1 MTQLNTLLPLLGRT
15 PWGGSILG
23 GTGFPVTQDA
33 VTFVP
38 EPPAPDEGVRR
49 DDTSHPLYG
58 GGYGPFPPYDGYAGP
73 HFPVYGCPGSFGG
86 FDSAPALSVPVM
98 WAMRAT
104 PAIILASFYL
114 TFAPACSAGFAID
127 ITDDGGDPKLSD
139 QVKAAAIQDLLP
151 MWDRALPGA
160 CESLHFGNWLQ
171 EVVWGRKE
179 DRGAAGATE
188 PGRPAN
194 PSTRIVPV
202 DVRPVLPMEALL
214 HRDQYLRFT
223 GFQIANQFR
232 APAYAFLAVN
242 QPHIDPVRGYSRN
255 QNALRDWWRSIQ
267 SDLNADRTE
276 RKASGIH
283 MMLGVPD
290 MTMKY
295 VNPSTGA
302 TETIT
307 GPQMAQRIA
316 DQASRANVFTT
327 GRSWFTREEVKNNP
341 ALADI
346 KAVTVDQFDWGNIGE
361 ALTAHLKRL
370 DRLDVNMVRAW
381 AHGEREGMEAEHGSR
396 ADAMAHKS
404 GGVLDCEQVRK
415 NLAEQWD
422 AQVGATWQRQ
432 NFPQWQGR
440 FKTKPAPLA
449 DPVQEFLQQMVTT
462 LLGGVQTGPDT
473 EIELDKRALLE
484 RTSAPLRPIEEVDK
498 DRQQR
503 AADKQQ
509 QQAAQAKAGMNG
521 NGFNGNGQD
530 RVKQMT
536 NRLAKRLRGD

>member
-1 MTQLNTLLPLLGRT
+1 
-15 PWGGSILG
+15 
-23 GTGFPVTQDA
+23 
-33 VTFVP
+33 
-38 EPPAPDEGVRR
+38 
-49 DDTSHPLYG
+49 
-58 GGYGPFPPYDGYAGP
+58 
-73 HFPVYGCPGSFGG
+73 
-86 FDSAPALSVPVM
+86 
-98 WAMRAT
+98 
-104 PAIILASFYL
+104 
-114 TFAPACSAGFAID
+114 
-127 ITDDGGDPKLSD
+127 
-139 QVKAAAIQDLLP
+139 
-151 MWDRALPGA
+151 
-160 CESLHFGNWLQ
+160 
-171 EVVWGRKE
+171 
-179 DRGAAGATE
+179 
-188 PGRPAN
+188 
-194 PSTRIVPV
+194 
-202 DVRPVLPMEALL
+202 
-214 HRDQYLRFT
+214 
-223 GFQIANQFR
+223 
-232 APAYAFLAVN
+232 
-242 QPHIDPVRGYSRN
+242 
-255 QNALRDWWRSIQ
+255 
-267 SDLNADRTE
+267 
-276 RKASGIH
+276 
-283 MMLGVPD
+283 

-327 GRSWFTREEVKNNP
+327 GRSWFTRDEVKNNP

-521 NGFNGNGQD
+521 NGFNGKAAKEVAKAAS
-530 RVKQMT
+530 RVKQY
-536 NRLAKRLRGD
+536 LD